1 MYMFDDK
8 ILNDLLEGWEDVYK
22 KGQLTLWVLLA
33 VRDSPRHTKEINDF
47 ITDATNAMFSVDSN
61 SLYRALKRYE
71 KAELI
76 RYELKPGN
84 AGPDLK
90 VYSLTDLGGALL
102 DQFIQRNVVSVYYDK
117 HVIKLMKG

>member
-1 MYMFDDK
+1 MFDDK

-33 VRDSPRHTKEINDF
+33 VRDAPRHTKEINDF
-47 ITDATNAMFSVDSN
+47 ITDTTNAKFSVDSN

-76 RYELKPGN
+76 KHELKPGN

-90 VYSLTDLGGALL
+90 VYTLTDLGSALL

>member
-1 MYMFDDK
+1 MYDDK
-8 ILNDLLEGWEDVYK
+8 ILNELLEGWEDVYK

-33 VRDSPRHTKEINDF
+33 VRDAPRHTKEINDF
-47 ITDATNAMFSVDSN
+47 IADATNAKFSVDSN

-71 KAELI
+71 KAQLI
-76 RYELKPGN
+76 RHKLKPGN

-90 VYSLTDLGGALL
+90 VYTLTDLGGALL

-117 HVIKLMKG
+117 HVIRLMKG